1 MLTLLTILSGNKV
14 SKDAAKPS
22 RDRASALFKNCTD
35 IEKLVDS
42 NGHDAASQEEFSGN
56 CSKTKYAEVLKS
68 VLIFYF
74 YQCLSHLTCIFP
86 IKLEVYA

>member
-1 MLTLLTILSGNKV
+1 MTILSGNKV

-42 NGHDAASQEEFSGN
+42 NGHDVASQEEFSGN
-56 CSKTKYAEVLKS
+56 CSQTKYAEVLS
-68 VLIFYF
+68 VFLFSIFI
-74 YQCLSHLTCIFP
+74 HLYLT
-86 IKLEVYA
+86 